1 MNLKPI
7 SAFLCIFFFANI
19 LFAQEKTPVKF
30 GKISVADFDISQQK
44 YDSGA
49 AAVVIADVGFTR
61 FEGNEK
67 NSFSLSFTHFRRVKV
82 INKNGFDI
90 ATVEIPLYKNGKDE
104 EKLIN
109 LKAYTYNLENG
120 KIETVKLDDKS
131 VFTDQAQKNYTI
143 KKFTFPA
150 LKEGSIIEFSYTQ
163 TSDFLFNLQPW
174 AFQGGYPRLWTEYE
188 VVIPEYFNYVTLTQG
203 YQPFAINTK
212 NSVKERYSI
221 NINSSTERSEIVN
234 LEPIATDSR
243 FVMKN
248 VPALKEENYTTTLAN
263 HIAKIEFQLSNYQFP
278 NGMVHDVMG
287 NWLRLNQSLLEDN
300 QFGASLNSNNGWMSD
315 DVKSITN
322 GAVGKLEKARK
333 IFAFLRDNFSCT
345 DHESKEMKGNTS
357 LKDVFK
363 NKSGNDAEINLLL
376 TAMLLHEDIQA
387 YPVILS
393 KREHGKTNEFYP
405 LLNRFDYV
413 ITMATIDGTNYF
425 LDASQPKLGFGHLP
439 KYCYNGHARI
449 ISKDPQPPV
458 FFEADSMAE
467 HKMTSV
473 FISSDSQ
480 SLNNLSGSMQSY
492 YGDFESYDLRNK
504 LSKRS
509 DKDFFNEFK
518 STTSGDITIM
528 NGRIDSLAQL
538 DNPVAIQYDFIL
550 KNVFGD
556 DMVYFNP
563 MLGEAYKENPFKALE
578 RKYPVEMPYT
588 SDEIYTLNM
597 QTPDG
602 YEVAELPKSAKV
614 LLNETEGF
622 FEYLVVKDDNTIQ
635 LRSRIKLNKANFM
648 PEDYN
653 TLRDFF
659 AFVVKKQS
667 EQIVFKKKK

>member
-1 MNLKPI
+1 M
-7 SAFLCIFFFANI
+7 
-19 LFAQEKTPVKF
+19 
-30 GKISVADFDISQQK
+30 
-44 YDSGA
+44 
-49 AAVVIADVGFTR
+49 
-61 FEGNEK
+61 
-67 NSFSLSFTHFRRVKV
+67 
-82 INKNGFDI
+82 
-90 ATVEIPLYKNGKDE
+90 
-104 EKLIN
+104 
-109 LKAYTYNLENG
+109 
-120 KIETVKLDDKS
+120 
-131 VFTDQAQKNYTI
+131 
-143 KKFTFPA
+143 
-150 LKEGSIIEFSYTQ
+150 
-163 TSDFLFNLQPW
+163 
-174 AFQGGYPRLWTEYE
+174 
-188 VVIPEYFNYVTLTQG
+188 
-203 YQPFAINTK
+203 
-212 NSVKERYSI
+212 KERYSI

-458 FFEADSMAE
+458 FF
-467 HKMTSV
+467 
-473 FISSDSQ
+473 
-480 SLNNLSGSMQSY
+480 
-492 YGDFESYDLRNK
+492 
-504 LSKRS
+504 
-509 DKDFFNEFK
+509 
-518 STTSGDITIM
+518 
-528 NGRIDSLAQL
+528 
-538 DNPVAIQYDFIL
+538 
-550 KNVFGD
+550 
-556 DMVYFNP
+556 
-563 MLGEAYKENPFKALE
+563 
-578 RKYPVEMPYT
+578 
-588 SDEIYTLNM
+588 
-597 QTPDG
+597 
-602 YEVAELPKSAKV
+602 
-614 LLNETEGF
+614 
-622 FEYLVVKDDNTIQ
+622 
-635 LRSRIKLNKANFM
+635 
-648 PEDYN
+648 
-653 TLRDFF
+653 
-659 AFVVKKQS
+659 
-667 EQIVFKKKK
+667 